1 MQHIENY
8 YCGANEKLHT
18 QRRIRK
24 YVLNVK
30 DKTSV

>member
-1 MQHIENY
+1 MRPIKNH

-30 DKTSV
+30 DKNSV